1 MNLAE
6 ALLAADAGKITERAV
21 KEVEIPR
28 LSKLLGVPFI
38 LKLKQISARRIQEIQ
53 LRATKIT
60 KDRTIEVDNGNL
72 NMSILCE
79 GIVNREFDQAD
90 ILKKFSCATR
100 KDLFLKLFKPGEIQ
114 DLTDEISKICGYSTK
129 NIEELTGSVKN

>member
-60 KDRTIEVDNGNL
+60 KDRTVEVDNGNL
-72 NMSILCE
+72 NMSILCD
-79 GIVNREFDQAD
+79 GIANKEFDQDD
-90 ILKKFSCATR
+90 ILKKFGCATR

-114 DLTDEISKICGYSTK
+114 DLADEISKICGYSTK

>member
-60 KDRTIEVDNGNL
+60 KDRTVEVDNGNL
-72 NMSILCE
+72 NMSILCD
-79 GIVNREFDQAD
+79 GIANKEFDQAD
-90 ILKKFSCATR
+90 ILKKFGCATR

-114 DLTDEISKICGYSTK
+114 DLADEISKICGYSTK